1 MSMCY
6 FDFPQEKID
15 LFEPSQ
21 KNYYFESGSKYSYL
35 CSQEEISTVNFM
47 DDFTGKDGGG
57 YVITEYL
64 RCSIIENGKIIFENP
79 NCVKISSKKYII
91 VSDKAHEYTVKGW
104 NEKLVSHDLRSDKT
118 GDSALHPIYYESY
131 GEAISIAKRLSLS
144 NDCKY
149 LVSMYLD
156 YYDRH

>member
-1 MSMCY
+1 
-6 FDFPQEKID
+6 
-15 LFEPSQ
+15 
-21 KNYYFESGSKYSYL
+21 
-35 CSQEEISTVNFM
+35 M

-79 NCVKISSKKYII
+79 NSAKISSKKYII
-91 VSDKAHEYTVKGW
+91 VSVKAHEYTVKGW

-118 GDSALHPIYYESY
+118 GDSALLPIYYESY

>member
-1 MSMCY
+1 M
-6 FDFPQEKID
+6 
-15 LFEPSQ
+15 
-21 KNYYFESGSKYSYL
+21 
-35 CSQEEISTVNFM
+35 
-47 DDFTGKDGGG
+47 
-57 YVITEYL
+57 
-64 RCSIIENGKIIFENP
+64 IENGKIIFENP

-91 VSDKAHEYTVKGW
+91 VSVKAHEYTVKGW